1 MKTTIRLLSAILC
14 LVMLLG
20 CVTIQAADEFEKLKA
35 DYISYVN
42 DHYPLYYPVN
52 NEDIMIRGYYGNHNG
67 YDIVFMGI
75 KKRIVLP
82 AVSTINIAGIRF
94 TFPNCDDADFFYA
107 YKDGNFVQ
115 VSYAY
120 DAGLLTKT
128 DIYNIALEK
137 GDIRLPEYKELW
149 SSGNITLTLEET
161 SATLYVSGE
170 GRTDDYDEMY
180 IVGGLGLENFSPV
193 GGNSFIKHVVVEE
206 GITYLG
212 ENFFSECRG
221 IEKVELPSTLEEI
234 GDNCFDRCTNIT
246 HVVFP
251 EGINRIGD
259 FCFEIESLNTLT
271 FYGNLPKSKKY
282 PIFKFFEGT
291 VYYPEDNPT
300 WTEELKAKYKDITWE
315 AWSAPKIKKV
325 SNRFEDVAKNA
336 WYTDAVQ
343 YVYDT
348 EMMIGTAPALFS
360 PNSAMTRAQTVQI
373 LFNLSGEKK
382 EEYEAKTYFDDV
394 SENAW
399 YTPAIN
405 WAYENRITSG
415 VGFGTFAPNQLV
427 TRGELVTFLLNYA
440 ETLGCT
446 DIELADLKVYDDY
459 REVGNWCYVG
469 MAWAVHEGII
479 SGMTETTLAPKANAN
494 RAQAARMLMKYRDY
508 LDSNIPILSKSLQRI
523 ADYVVEKGEH
533 HGYWPNAYE
542 YVIQEDGKWYT
553 IEYHTYGAIE
563 FSYNTAPD
571 NRPSFGTRNF
581 DEGISVNIDGLSDE
595 YEYYYFNHTKDYL
608 ITSKGV
614 FTPDGFKESEFTNKR
629 EAPTDEEAQALR
641 DDAMSELAGFI
652 EKIMN
657 GLDMTTADMFI
668 K

>member
-1 MKTTIRLLSAILC
+1 MKFTLRLISAILC

-20 CVTIQAADEFEKLKA
+20 CVTIQAADKFDKIKT
-35 DYISYVN
+35 DYLSYL
-42 DHYPLYYPVN
+42 DSYYPHYSAGID
-52 NEDIMIRGYYGNHNG
+52 DISIKGSYGNHNG

-75 KKRIVLP
+75 KNRMVFP
-82 AVSTINIAGIRF
+82 MVSTVDIAGIKF
-94 TFPNCDDADFFYA
+94 TFPNQGDENFFYA
-107 YKDGNFVQ
+107 YKDGIFVP

-128 DIYNIALEK
+128 DIYNIAVAT
-137 GDIRLPEYKELW
+137 GDIVFPEYKELW
-149 SSGNITLTLEET
+149 SDGNITFTLEET
-161 SATLYVSGE
+161 TSTLYLSGE
-170 GRTDDYDEMY
+170 GRTDDYDPTY
-180 IVGGLGLENFSPV
+180 VVGGLGLENFSPI
-193 GGNSFIKHVVVEE
+193 GLNSSIKRVVVEE

-212 ENFFSECRG
+212 EFLFCECRG
-221 IEKVELPSTLEEI
+221 IEEVELPSTLEEI
-234 GDNCFDRCTNIT
+234 GDRCFDGCTNIT
-246 HVVFP
+246 YMVFP
-251 EGINRIGD
+251 EGIKRIGD
-259 FCFEIESLNTLT
+259 FCFEIESLKTLT
-271 FYGNLPKSKKY
+271 FYGNLPKSKEY
-282 PIFKFFEGT
+282 PIFKFFKGT

-300 WTEELKAKYKDITWE
+300 WTEELKAKYMDITWE

-373 LFNLSGEKK
+373 LFNLSGESK
-382 EEYEAKTYFDDV
+382 EKYIGKTYFDDV

-508 LDSNIPILSKSLQRI
+508 LDSNIPILSESLQRI

-629 EAPTDEEAQALR
+629 KAPTDEEAQALR
-641 DDAMSELAGFI
+641 DNAMSELAGFI
-652 EKIMN
+652 ERIMN
-657 GLDMTTADMFI
+657 ELDMTTADIFI

>member
-1 MKTTIRLLSAILC
+1 MKKLIRAISLMLC
-14 LVMLLG
+14 LVMLFG
-20 CVTIQAADEFEKLKA
+20 CITVQADDNYYRIKSDYVAKIETEYSVDEVFVKA
-35 DYISYVN
+35 DY
-42 DHYPLYYPVN
+42 
-52 NEDIMIRGYYGNHNG
+52 GNHSG
-67 YDIVFMGI
+67 YDIVVMGI
-75 KKRIVLP
+75 TNRLVPDVTGTLLIG
-82 AVSTINIAGIRF
+82 GI
-94 TFPNCDDADFFYA
+94 TFSFGYETDISSFYA
-107 YKDGNFVQ
+107 YKDGEFIPVKD
-115 VSYAY
+115 AF
-120 DAGLLTKT
+120 DAGLLSKT
-128 DIYNIALEK
+128 DIYNIAVER
-137 GDIRLPEYKELW
+137 GDIEVPRYREIW
-149 SSGNITLTLEET
+149 SGDGITMTLEET
-161 SATLYVSGE
+161 SATLYISGE
-170 GRTDDYDEMY
+170 GRTDDYDPTY
-180 IVGGLGLENFSPV
+180 VVGGLGLENYSPV
-193 GGNSFIKHVVVEE
+193 GLNSSIKRVVVEE

-212 ENFFSECRG
+212 EFLFCQCNG
-221 IEKVELPSTLEEI
+221 IESVQFPSTLEEI
-234 GDNCFDRCTNIT
+234 GDYCFDRCTNIT

-508 LDSNIPILSKSLQRI
+508 LDSNIPILSESLQRI

-542 YVIQEDGKWYT
+542 YVMQENGKWYT

-629 EAPTDEEAQALR
+629 EAPTVVEAQALR

-657 GLDMTTADMFI
+657 ELDMTTADIFI